1 MKCSGIDQYS
11 INVLNSNGMIKFIC
25 NECILYIHNV
35 DMALREIH
43 ESVDKN
49 KDNLREYKYEFEAS
63 LKNNEIEIKK
73 LLEAIEI
80 RYEERLKSIYEAQKS
95 CENNVKEVK
104 QLCEIAKN
112 FEKHSKQICDKM
124 ENNINI
130 EKICKEIK
138 KKL

>member
-1 MKCSGIDQYS
+1 MEECSRCKSAIRGETGIKCSGVCNKVYHTNMKCSGIDQYS

-25 NECILYIHNV
+25 DECILYIHNV
-35 DMALREIH
+35 DIAMREIH

-49 KDNLREYKYEFEAS
+49 KENLREYKYEFEAS
-63 LKNNEIEIKK
+63 LKNNESEIKK

-104 QLCEIAKN
+104 QLLK
-112 FEKHSKQICDKM
+112 
-124 ENNINI
+124 
-130 EKICKEIK
+130 
-138 KKL
+138 